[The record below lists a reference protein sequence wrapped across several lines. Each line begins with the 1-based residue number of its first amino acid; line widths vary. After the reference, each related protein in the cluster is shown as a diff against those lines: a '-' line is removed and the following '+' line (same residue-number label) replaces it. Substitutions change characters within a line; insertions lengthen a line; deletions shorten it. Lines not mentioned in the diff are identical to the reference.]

1 MSVVY
6 SKNPDV
12 VFRKI
17 AGECILV
24 PIKNRIGDMEAIY
37 TLNEVAARAW
47 ELVDGRRSLEAIGA
61 EIGSEFDVP
70 PEVAA
75 ADLSELFYQLE
86 RAGTVIEA
94 KNEPS

>member
-1 MSVVY
+1 MPAVY

-24 PIKNRIGDMEAIY
+24 PIKNNIGDMEAIY

-47 ELVDGRRSLEAIGA
+47 ELVDGRRSLK
-61 EIGSEFDVP
+61 EIGEEIGNEFDVP

-75 ADLSELFYQLE
+75 ADLSELFSQLGK
-86 RAGTVIEA
+86 AGTVIEY
-94 KNEPS
+94 KK